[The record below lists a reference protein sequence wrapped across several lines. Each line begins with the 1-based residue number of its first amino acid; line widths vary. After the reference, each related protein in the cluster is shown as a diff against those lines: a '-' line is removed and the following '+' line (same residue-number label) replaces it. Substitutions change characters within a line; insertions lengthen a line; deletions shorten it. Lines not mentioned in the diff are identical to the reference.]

1 MDILEII
8 KVPYYRNGKNIQI
21 NNQTE
26 RYVKKHDLGGIAEA
40 GASFIPIV
48 GSALATKEAIQN
60 PNWKTIGAAG
70 LSWLGD
76 ASLLIPGVGVGT
88 KAALTAGAKAL
99 SVAPKVAKAA
109 NVATA
114 AINSYNLSN
123 EILNTSREYTKANQD
138 IQPQA

>member
-1 MDILEII
+1 MDILEIM

-21 NNQTE
+21 NHPAQ

-76 ASLLIPGVGVGT
+76 ASLLIPGLGVGT
-88 KAALTAGAKAL
+88 KAALTAGAKTL
-99 SVAPKVAKAA
+99 SMAPKVAKAA
-109 NVATA
+109 NVATT
-114 AINSYNLSN
+114 AINAYNLSN
-123 EILNTSREYTKANQD
+123 EVQNTGREYTKANQNF
-138 IQPQA
+138 QPQV